1 MSQAAHLPAATVL
14 VVDDHP
20 AVRATVMQLLEDG
33 VPDCRMI
40 EADSGEE
47 ALALFDTMRPHAL
60 VLDIR
65 LPGIDGI
72 EVARRVRQL
81 YPDTPVILHTAND
94 LPIYREAAAELGA
107 AAFVCKGRDSLQ
119 LVSIVSALLRRV
131 GR

>member
-1 MSQAAHLPAATVL
+1 MSQAHSAPGPTVL

-20 AVRATVMQLLEDG
+20 AVRATVMLLLEQG
-33 VPDCRMI
+33 VPDCRMV

-47 ALALFDTMRPHAL
+47 ALALFESLRPQAL

-81 YPDTPVILHTAND
+81 YPDTHVILHTAND

-107 AAFVCKGRDSLQ
+107 VAFICKGRDSLQ
-119 LVSIVSALLRRV
+119 LVGIVSGLLRRAN
-131 GR
+131 G